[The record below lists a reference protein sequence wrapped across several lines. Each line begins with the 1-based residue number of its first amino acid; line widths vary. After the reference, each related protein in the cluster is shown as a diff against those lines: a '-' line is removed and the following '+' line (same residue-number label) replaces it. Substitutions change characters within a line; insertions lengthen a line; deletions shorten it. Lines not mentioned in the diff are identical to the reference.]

1 VPWLGIG
8 YLAYTAFGSFPLR
21 ILQYSM
27 DCVTAPS
34 SLDSKSGGAE
44 RQMRVPSGRTEKRS
58 DWAVPVELS
67 HLDLSFPAET
77 TVAENVSPRGAR
89 VVSKQRWKEGDW
101 LLIKA
106 LKGDQRWRAQVI
118 YCEILPSSTFAIG
131 LKLLATANWWQRG
144 IHGRARGGNNTT
156 RKRHYKFQAPII
168 PFPQIRVY

>member
-1 VPWLGIG
+1 
-8 YLAYTAFGSFPLR
+8 
-21 ILQYSM
+21 
-27 DCVTAPS
+27 
-34 SLDSKSGGAE
+34 
-44 RQMRVPSGRTEKRS
+44 MRVPSGRTEKRS